1 MSDAVDV
8 AVDEL
13 EAPNPQPVSDRSRIE
28 LSLEQ
33 LVTMKDAVL
42 PRGAARQLEV
52 DRRSGGSPVP

>member
-13 EAPNPQPVSDRSRIE
+13 KAPNPQPVSDRSRSE
-28 LSLEQ
+28 PSLEQ
-33 LVTMKDAVL
+33 LVTMKDTVL
-42 PRGAARQLEV
+42 PRGTARQLEV